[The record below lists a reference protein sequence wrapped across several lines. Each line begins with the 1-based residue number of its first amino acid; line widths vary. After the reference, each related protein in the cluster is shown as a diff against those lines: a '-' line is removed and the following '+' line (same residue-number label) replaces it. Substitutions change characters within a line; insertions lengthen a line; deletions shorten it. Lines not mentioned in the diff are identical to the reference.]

1 MNSDWEFFM
10 KISVSH
16 TNTQLCNLTLKEL
29 AAEAGLCP
37 NPAVFLTNLLPI
49 SPAATPSR
57 AQWVLIPLRAIDH
70 SPHGRSCSMRD
81 PPSHHGTRAGQIV
94 AAACVLAVLYLG
106 RGFLAPLALAS
117 VLSLVLAPL
126 KRKIAR
132 SGFGHTAGALIS
144 VLLVGSCTAWVA
156 VVLASQVADVAADL
170 PQYKEEVRSKL
181 EQVRD
186 MTIRPLERMEA
197 ELGGVLPQPPIAG
210 GSRQR
215 ARPAASAAAP
225 PLPVQVRDQHATATD
240 TLGRVFSTLWGPL
253 GQAGI
258 VLVLLVFILLEHEG
272 LRDRMIRLA
281 GEAEAGRTMQAL
293 QDAAQGVSRFFV
305 SQFVVNVTF
314 GAVLGIA
321 LWLVGIPHAALWGA
335 LGGLARFV
343 PYVGALGAGT
353 AIAAFAAAV
362 DPGWALMFWS
372 VGIFLVLEALVAHLV
387 EPQVYG
393 HSTGLAP
400 LGVIV
405 SALFWG
411 ALWGPIGLL
420 LSTPLTLCLVV
431 AGRHVRALA
440 PVSILFGEA
449 PGLTAGLR
457 LYQRALSGEPR
468 EILAAARDYLRRSNF
483 ARYCDQILLP
493 GLALAAADFRA
504 GRIGTEQHERV
515 RRTIATV
522 AQSLAAVKPHEGA
535 SRGRRSTSLLD
546 GNFGAHVREL
556 RRAGRGR
563 WRGALAGPTGTLVLC
578 VGSGSERDDLLT
590 DLLVQALRDEGIDS
604 RNVSLGAAAELL
616 GAVELRSVA
625 TVVLTAPLEDE
636 QAAWER
642 MALQLR
648 VTLPQAIVLT
658 VRLPLEDGVSDE
670 EEVGAHVDL
679 VVRSF
684 SEAVAFVRADRG

>member
-1 MNSDWEFFM
+1 
-10 KISVSH
+10 
-16 TNTQLCNLTLKEL
+16 
-29 AAEAGLCP
+29 
-37 NPAVFLTNLLPI
+37 
-49 SPAATPSR
+49 
-57 AQWVLIPLRAIDH
+57 
-70 SPHGRSCSMRD
+70 MRD
-81 PPSHHGTRAGQIV
+81 HPSQQGTRAGQIV
-94 AAACVLAVLYLG
+94 AATCVLALLYLG

-132 SGFGHTAGALIS
+132 SGLGHAAGALVS
-144 VLLVGSCTAWVA
+144 VLLVGACMAWMA

-170 PQYKEEVRSKL
+170 PQYKEEVRAKL
-181 EQVRD
+181 EHARD
-186 MTIRPLERMEA
+186 MTIRPLERIEA
-197 ELGGVLPQPPIAG
+197 ELGAVLPQEPIVS

-215 ARPAASAAAP
+215 PRPAASAAAK
-225 PLPVQVRDQHATATD
+225 PLPVQIRDERATATD
-240 TLGRVFSTLWGPL
+240 TVGRVFSWLWGPL

-293 QDAAQGVSRFFV
+293 EDAAQGVSRFFL
-305 SQFVVNVTF
+305 SQFVVNATF

-335 LGGLARFV
+335 LGALARFV
-343 PYVGALGAGT
+343 PYVGALGAG
-353 AIAAFAAAV
+353 AVIAAFAAAV

-372 VGIFLVLEALVAHLV
+372 IGIFLVLEGLVAHLV
-387 EPQVYG
+387 EPKVYG
-393 HSTGLAP
+393 YSTGLAP

-411 ALWGPIGLL
+411 ALWGPVGLL

-468 EILAAARDYLRRSNF
+468 EIAAAARDYLRRSNF

-493 GLALAAADFRA
+493 GLALAAADLGA
-504 GRIGTEQHERV
+504 GRIGSEQNERV
-515 RRTIATV
+515 RRTIVTV
-522 AQSLAAVKPHEGA
+522 AESLAVVKPQEGA

-546 GNFGAHVREL
+546 GNVGAHVRQL
-556 RRAGRGR
+556 RNDGLGR
-563 WRGALAGPTGTLVLC
+563 WRGALGGPTGTVVLC
-578 VGSGSERDDLLT
+578 VGNGSERDHLLT
-590 DLLVQALRDEGIDS
+590 DLLVQSLRDEGIAS
-604 RNVSLGAAAELL
+604 RNVSLGSASELL
-616 GAVELRSVA
+616 SAAELRSVA
-625 TVVLTAPLEDE
+625 TVVLTAPLEDD
-636 QAAWER
+636 QAVWER
-642 MALQLR
+642 AALELR

-658 VRLPLEDGVSDE
+658 VRLPLEEGVSDE

-684 SEAVAFVRADRG
+684 SEAVAFVLADRKGT

>member
-1 MNSDWEFFM
+1 
-10 KISVSH
+10 
-16 TNTQLCNLTLKEL
+16 
-29 AAEAGLCP
+29 
-37 NPAVFLTNLLPI
+37 
-49 SPAATPSR
+49 
-57 AQWVLIPLRAIDH
+57 
-70 SPHGRSCSMRD
+70 MRD
-81 PPSHHGTRAGQIV
+81 HPSHQGTRAGQIIAATCVV
-94 AAACVLAVLYLG
+94 ALLYLG
-106 RGFLAPLALAS
+106 SGVLAPLALAS

-144 VLLVGSCTAWVA
+144 VLLVGSCMAWA
-156 VVLASQVADVAADL
+156 GVVLASQVADVAADL

-181 EQVRD
+181 QQVRD
-186 MTIRPLERMEA
+186 MTIRPLERMES
-197 ELGGVLPQPPIAG
+197 ELGGVLPQEPGAS

-215 ARPAASAAAP
+215 SRPVATATAQ
-225 PLPVQVRDQHATATD
+225 PLAVQIRDERATATD
-240 TLGRVFSTLWGPL
+240 TLSRVFASLWGPL

-293 QDAAQGVSRFFV
+293 EDAAQGVSRFFL
-305 SQFVVNVTF
+305 SQCVVNATF
-314 GAVLGIA
+314 AVVLGIG

-343 PYVGALGAGT
+343 PYVGALAAGT

-372 VGIFLVLEALVAHLV
+372 IAIFLVLEVLVAHLV

-393 HSTGLAP
+393 YSTGLAP

-493 GLALAAADFRA
+493 GLALAAADFHA
-504 GRIGTEQHERV
+504 GRIGTEQHDRV

-522 AQSLAAVKPHEGA
+522 AESLSAVKPQEGA

-546 GNFGAHVREL
+546 ADFGAHVRQL
-556 RRAGRGR
+556 RSDGLGR
-563 WRGALAGPTGTLVLC
+563 WRGALGGPAGTVVLC
-578 VGSGSERDDLLT
+578 VGNGSERDNLLT
-590 DLLVQALRDEGIDS
+590 DLLVQALRDESIDS
-604 RNVSLGAAAELL
+604 RNVSLGSVPELL
-616 GAVELRSVA
+616 SPAELRSVA

-636 QAAWER
+636 HSVWEKV
-642 MALQLR
+642 ALEMR

-670 EEVGAHVDL
+670 RDVGAHVDL

-684 SEAVAFVRADRG
+684 SEAVAFVLADRKGG